1 LCYGRIIEP
10 CTEHPGCPGSDRSE
24 HSATADLLVRQE
36 PDEEEEEDEGNRRED
51 DNDDDENEDGY
62 SE

>member
-1 LCYGRIIEP
+1 MHR
-10 CTEHPGCPGSDRSE
+10 THPGCPGSDRSE